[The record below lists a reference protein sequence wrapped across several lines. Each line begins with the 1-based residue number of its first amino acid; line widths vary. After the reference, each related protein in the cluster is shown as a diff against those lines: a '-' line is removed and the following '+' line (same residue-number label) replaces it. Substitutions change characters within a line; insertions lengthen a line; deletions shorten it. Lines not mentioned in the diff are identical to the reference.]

1 MIILVTLMIKSK
13 ATTAQHG
20 YCCKCG
26 LTLYQWAFYR
36 YQHQPG
42 RTSIAGLLFVNF
54 YFYNFIGQRFRAG
67 RSMNSTP
74 AAIPVRQT
82 VKKLKL
88 VTKTFGYLP
97 EKILI

>member
-1 MIILVTLMIKSK
+1 METTLNKNGR
-13 ATTAQHG
+13 QHG

-26 LTLYQWAFYR
+26 LTLYQWAFYL

-67 RSMNSTP
+67 RTMNSTP
-74 AAIPVRQT
+74 AAIPNRWALCHETLQTSTVRQ
-82 VKKLKL
+82 
-88 VTKTFGYLP
+88 
-97 EKILI
+97 ENERQ